1 MNSGIWIMAEQAEG
15 ELTGTTLEVAG
26 EGLRLA
32 DQLKEELS
40 AVLLGCRVNQL
51 VKILGRYGTEKIYLA
66 EDPRLNRYDPDIYT
80 TIISGLVREHNPSV
94 FLAGATCVGEDLFPR
109 VAARLRTGLV
119 SNCDKLQITSN
130 GTLLQRTLCYS
141 GKVHATLVCPEARP
155 QMATIQPGAMKAGLS
170 DKARIPSVIPVRIDR
185 YIHPDTAR
193 TCVTGFIKANPRH
206 VDITEA
212 ERIVTAGRGVED
224 EEGFHYIQ
232 ELADLLEASVGGSR
246 IAVDNGWIGRQRLI
260 GQSGKTVSPKLIISC
275 GISGASAHVLGMK
288 GAKTIIAINK
298 DQNSPIMKLAD
309 LGVVG
314 NFRKIAPILIAHLK
328 GLAIGKDGRG
338 S

>member
-1 MNSGIWIMAEQAEG
+1 
-15 ELTGTTLEVAG
+15 
-26 EGLRLA
+26 
-32 DQLKEELS
+32 
-40 AVLLGCRVNQL
+40 
-51 VKILGRYGTEKIYLA
+51 
-66 EDPRLNRYDPDIYT
+66 
-80 TIISGLVREHNPSV
+80 
-94 FLAGATCVGEDLFPR
+94 
-109 VAARLRTGLV
+109 
-119 SNCDKLQITSN
+119 
-130 GTLLQRTLCYS
+130 
-141 GKVHATLVCPEARP
+141 
-155 QMATIQPGAMKAGLS
+155 MATIQPGAMKAGLS

-246 IAVDNGWIGRQRLI
+246 SAVDNGWIGRQRLI

-288 GAKTIIAINK
+288 EAKTIIAINK